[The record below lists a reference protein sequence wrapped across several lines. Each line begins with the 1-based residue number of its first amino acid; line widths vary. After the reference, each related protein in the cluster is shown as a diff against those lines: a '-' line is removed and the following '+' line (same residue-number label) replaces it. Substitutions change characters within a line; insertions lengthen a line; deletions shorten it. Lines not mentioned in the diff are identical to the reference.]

1 MEIKVP
7 NLTPL
12 AEAIDALSIKAQHFF
27 IVGLILALASLVRS
41 PSSIGLGIAAG
52 AALLSAAWLQSI
64 TLKAFL
70 KQAQGVSSTTTS
82 SSTVTPQP
90 VTSANSTESV
100 HTTADPLPAEPIDLE
115 PLPPSQT

>member
-12 AEAIDALSIKAQHFF
+12 VEAIDALSIKAQHFF
-27 IVGLILALASLVRS
+27 VVGLILALTSLFRS
-41 PSSIGLGIAAG
+41 QSSIGLGIAAG

-64 TLKAFL
+64 TLRAFL
-70 KQAQGVSSTTTS
+70 KQVQNASSTSTA

-90 VTSANSTESV
+90 VTPANNTESV
-100 HTTADPLPAEPIDLE
+100 HTTAKPLPTEPIDLE

>member
-27 IVGLILALASLVRS
+27 VVGLILALTSFFRS
-41 PSSIGLGIAAG
+41 QSSVGLGLAAG

-64 TLKAFL
+64 TLRAFL
-70 KQAQGVSSTTTS
+70 KQAQGVSST
-82 SSTVTPQP
+82 STVASAVKPPPAPP
-90 VTSANSTESV
+90 VNNTESV
-100 HTTADPLPAEPIDLE
+100 HTTAEPVPTEPIDLE